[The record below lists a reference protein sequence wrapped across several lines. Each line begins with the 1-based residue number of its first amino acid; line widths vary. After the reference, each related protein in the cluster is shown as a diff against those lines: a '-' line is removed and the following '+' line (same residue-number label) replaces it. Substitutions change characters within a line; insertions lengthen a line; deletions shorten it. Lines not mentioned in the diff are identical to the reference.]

1 MTDVLLNWL
10 VRWVHVAAAG
20 GWIGGYAVIALVI
33 VPWLAKRPDPAAAA
47 MAITCMRFLS
57 WTGTFAMLFGLI
69 LIARTRGYASLLLG
83 EWGAVVLLSTLIT
96 VAILAIGDSLLRPAL
111 RRLGDGGEAGPA
123 QRWSAVAL
131 ALTIIA
137 VALMTRAPYAR

>member
-20 GWIGGYAVIALVI
+20 GWVGGYAVIALVI
-33 VPWLAKRPDPAAAA
+33 IPWLAKRPDPAAAA

-57 WTGTFAMLFGLI
+57 YAGTVTMLFGLI
-69 LIARTRGYASLLLG
+69 LIARTRGYSSLLGG
-83 EWGAVVLLSTLIT
+83 EWGGVVLLSALIT

-111 RRLGDGGEAGPA
+111 RRLGDGGAAGPA
-123 QRWSAVAL
+123 RRWSMVAL
-131 ALTIIA
+131 TLTIVA